1 MRDALPMLME
11 NAETE
16 TIMTDKQIER
26 LKEVVEEAASVPMQ
40 IPVVLDEGAF
50 MPTKAHEWD
59 AGFDLKTPKDEY
71 LMNGSS
77 ITIDTGVHMAI
88 PQGYVG
94 MLKSKSGL
102 NVKHGITCDGTID
115 AGYTG
120 SIKAKLY
127 NDSREPYQFQKGDKV
142 TQIVII
148 PIPKV
153 ELVQTDTLEETDRG
167 SCGFGSSGR

>member
-1 MRDALPMLME
+1 MLME